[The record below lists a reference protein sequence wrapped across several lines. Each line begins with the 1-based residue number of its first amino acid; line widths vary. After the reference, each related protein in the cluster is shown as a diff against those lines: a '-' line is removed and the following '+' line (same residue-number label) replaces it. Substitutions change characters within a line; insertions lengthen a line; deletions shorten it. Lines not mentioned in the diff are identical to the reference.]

1 MGLADL
7 TNPTAI
13 SIYANSFED
22 KEKIV
27 QFIEDYNEANPKDK
41 IKYADMLSMMMSF
54 ANTLTDVITKVLI
67 GFSAISLIVSS
78 IMIAV
83 IIYTSVLERRKE
95 VGTLRSVGARK
106 KDITTIFMTESGIL
120 GALGGLIGVFVGW
133 LITIPVNFVLET
145 LVGIPNLANVEWY
158 YAVAMV

>member
-1 MGLADL
+1 
-7 TNPTAI
+7 
-13 SIYANSFED
+13 
-22 KEKIV
+22 
-27 QFIEDYNEANPKDK
+27 
-41 IKYADMLSMMMSF
+41 
-54 ANTLTDVITKVLI
+54 
-67 GFSAISLIVSS
+67 
-78 IMIAV
+78 MIAV

-158 YAVAMV
+158 YAVAMVAISILLSIAAGVFPALIGAKQDPAVALRTE